1 MNLKG
6 DNMSLSV
13 TARLEKTHAAQ
24 CSSLQI
30 KIRDILEKEAGGV
43 TSEPDWEYAAIER
56 IRDSFQDEASRQQY
70 EQEIVYLALRESGIS
85 KAERYSPCSNR
96 QWQSAVLLAKIL
108 QGGFN
113 FQRLNGWQI
122 PGIEVPAGSQDLESH
137 FQVAT
142 FIFEQY
148 RHNNDVCIRDGDV
161 VLDCGACTGDSAV
174 WALSYGASSVHC
186 FEPDALNLTALNSNV
201 ARYGNGRVKIVPCAV
216 GKETG
221 TVQFI
226 HDNSCVASKIA
237 EDTAFGTQ
245 AVPMT
250 SIDDYAKKHCIA
262 PSFIKMDVE
271 GNEMDALTGARET
284 LVKYRPQL
292 AICLYHKP
300 SDMWKIPEL
309 IREIVPEYRYWCRKN
324 HPFCEFVLYGAV

>member
-1 MNLKG
+1 MPL
-6 DNMSLSV
+6 
-13 TARLEKTHAAQ
+13 TE
-24 CSSLQI
+24 LQTR
-30 KIRDILEKEAGGV
+30 IRNIPEKEPTGN
-43 TSEPDWEYAAIER
+43 SCEPDWDYETIER

-85 KAERYSPCSNR
+85 QAERYSPCSNR
-96 QWQSAVLLAKIL
+96 QWQSAMLLAKIL
-108 QGGFN
+108 QNGFN
-113 FQRLNGWQI
+113 FQRLNGWKI
-122 PGIEVPAGSQDLESH
+122 PNLEVPAGSPDLESY
-137 FQVAT
+137 FQIAT

-148 RHNNDVCIRDGDV
+148 RYNNDVCIRNGDV
-161 VLDCGACTGDSAV
+161 VLDCGACAGDTAV
-174 WALSYGASSVHC
+174 WALSYGAASVHC
-186 FEPDALNLTALNSNV
+186 FEPDTQNLVALNNNA
-201 ARYGNGRVKIVPCAV
+201 ARYGNGRIKIISSAV

-237 EDTAFGTQ
+237 EGAGFGTQ
-245 AVPMT
+245 TVPMT
-250 SIDDYAKKHCIA
+250 SIDDYVKEQGIA

-271 GNEMDALTGARET
+271 GNEMDTLAGARET
-284 LVKYRPQL
+284 LIKYKPQL

-300 SDMWKIPEL
+300 SDMWTIPEL